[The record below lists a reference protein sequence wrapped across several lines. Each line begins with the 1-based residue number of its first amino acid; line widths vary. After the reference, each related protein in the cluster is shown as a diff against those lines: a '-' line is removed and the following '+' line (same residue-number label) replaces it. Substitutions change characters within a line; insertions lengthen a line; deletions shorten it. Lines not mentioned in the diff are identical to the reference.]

1 MSFTKVQYV
10 DTETVIHAANLNDIQ
25 NCVLDNEKLRKCLV
39 VSVAAFSSLPQT
51 VSNSNITADMVVIHA
66 EIGTPSAMPSD
77 WTWTTAAGKI
87 TISGTIS
94 GSTTLKLYLLPSR

>member
-10 DTETVIHAANLNDIQ
+10 DTETVIHASNLNNIQ
-25 NCVLDNEKLRKCLV
+25 DCVLDNEKLRKCLV
-39 VSVAAFSSLPQT
+39 LSVAAFSSLPKT
-51 VSNSNITADMVVIHA
+51 INNSNITADMVVIHS
-66 EIGTPSAMPSD
+66 EVGTPSAMLSD
-77 WTWTTAAGKI
+77 WTWTTAAGSI